1 MSWFKNLIRDGETG
15 EPKKELIRKL
25 KLLAAAAALGVA
37 LILLGGL
44 GGKADQ
50 TVPPAAREQTAER
63 ATDPVPVK
71 TAMASEEEYLSQRLC
86 QMLEQ
91 VEGAGKVKVTVRL
104 QNSTRTEY
112 AVNTSTGKKT
122 TQEKDQSG
130 GTRVLTEDTDTGQL
144 VLVTRN
150 GEQTPV
156 LSREVAPA
164 VAGVLVVADGAG
176 DPAVKARLFRATQVA
191 LGVEPQKVVV
201 MARKA
206 GE

>member
-1 MSWFKNLIRDGETG
+1 MSWLKNLTGDGESDG
-15 EPKKELIRKL
+15 PKKEQAKKL
-25 KLLAAAAALGVA
+25 KFMAAGAVIGIGLLF
-37 LILLGGL
+37 IGGL
-44 GGKADQ
+44 GDDKPAQTPAPEKKSPSITQDQ
-50 TVPPAAREQTAER
+50 TEPIKP
-63 ATDPVPVK
+63 
-71 TAMASEEEYLSQRLC
+71 AMATEEDYLAQKLC

-104 QNSTRTEY
+104 KNSTQTEY
-112 AVNTSTGKKT
+112 AINTSTGKKT

-150 GEQTPV
+150 GEETPV
-156 LSREVAPA
+156 MSKEIAPTI
-164 VAGVLVVADGAG
+164 AGVLVVADGAS
-176 DPAVKARLFRATQVA
+176 DPAVKAQLFRATQVA
-191 LGVEPQKVVV
+191 LGVEPQKVIV